1 MSDDEKMTED
11 ENTNNDKTCANL
23 GPLLNM
29 RWLSNVLISS
39 KTCSGKSHMLL
50 SLLYHAAKKGLL
62 NKTKTQIVVFSGS
75 ADTCDDF
82 KSILPKAYIR
92 RGFCE
97 QTCLKVLALH
107 KKKVELRK
115 KQAERSG
122 VPVLQDHLIVILDDC
137 IGIGNSNV
145 RESKAL
151 SLLATSGR
159 HMYTST
165 YVSSQSA
172 VHCLSP
178 LWRLNAS
185 CILWCN
191 LSQNHLKY
199 IWQCTTGKSWKDF
212 LEFTNSLGQWEFAY
226 YDNSHKNSGFHK
238 VKAEQFPKGKFFL
251 MDKSME
257 KKKGKVKKKKDTQ

>member
-1 MSDDEKMTED
+1 MSDDEKKTED

-137 IGIGNSNV
+137 IPSDRFWLNERSRKRTRV
-145 RESKAL
+145 RSRYKRRRYIR
-151 SLLATSGR
+151 GR
-159 HMYTST
+159 CTWPWAAGCTHLFPTAAF
-165 YVSSQSA
+165 VRA
-172 VHCLSP
+172 VELP
-178 LWRLNAS
+178 YIPAFVQLNERS
-185 CILWCN
+185 F
-191 LSQNHLKY
+191 S
-199 IWQCTTGKSWKDF
+199 
-212 LEFTNSLGQWEFAY
+212 
-226 YDNSHKNSGFHK
+226 
-238 VKAEQFPKGKFFL
+238 
-251 MDKSME
+251 
-257 KKKGKVKKKKDTQ
+257 